1 MAISTFDFTKGLDF
15 TALASASA
23 GDHNSLVDA
32 ATPYVT
38 DKGIVMVS
46 NDSALNT
53 PDVPNAASTTKWKN
67 YIWIRRPH
75 STATNT
81 TPIAY
86 MWNENTTSVA
96 TYLKWQ
102 RIPADTST
110 VDAALAALTLR
121 VEDLEAVNVTLQ
133 ALVNAANSNAATA
146 NTNAS
151 AALSTANAANANALQ
166 AISDLDTPTT
176 GVKARVTA
184 LEGTVATHTTQIAGI
199 QSQVTTNTNNI
210 TILQGIVTTSK
221 YDSGTVALPAVGA
234 TTVLAHGLANIPFDF
249 SCVLVCVTNDAA
261 TGILAG
267 QLVQFESGVDAATA
281 PIFLVRADSTNVYVT
296 RSNQATLI
304 FLKNITTGVLTAV
317 TAAANFSMRIIARS
331 A

>member
-1 MAISTFDFTKGLDF
+1 MPIALFDFTKGLDF
-15 TALASASA
+15 TSLISATA
-23 GDHNSLVDA
+23 ADHNSLVDGA
-32 ATPYVT
+32 VPYAT

-46 NDSALNT
+46 TDTALNT
-53 PDVPNAASTTKWKN
+53 PDVPNAAVTTKWKN

-75 STATNT
+75 GSASDT

-86 MWNENTTSVA
+86 VWNDND
-96 TYLKWQ
+96 LKWL
-102 RIPADTST
+102 RIQADTS
-110 VDAALAALTLR
+110 VIQAALDALTLR
-121 VEDLEAVNVTLQ
+121 VEDLEAINVTMQ

-166 AISDLDTPTT
+166 AISDLDTPVT

-184 LEGTVATHTTQIAGI
+184 LEGTVATHTTQISNL
-199 QSQVTTNTNNI
+199 QTQVTTNTNNI

-234 TTVLAHGLANIPFDF
+234 TTVLPHGLASIPFDF

-267 QLVQFESGVDAATA
+267 QLVQFESGVDFATA
-281 PIFLVRADSTNVYVT
+281 PLFLVRADATNVYIT
-296 RSNQATLI
+296 RTGVAAAINLRNT
-304 FLKNITTGVLTAV
+304 TTGNLIAV
-317 TAAANFSMRIIARS
+317 TSAANFAMRVIARS

>member
-1 MAISTFDFTKGLDF
+1 MAISLFDFTKGIDF
-15 TALASASA
+15 TALTSATA
-23 GDHNSLVDA
+23 ADHNSLVDGGV
-32 ATPYVT
+32 PYVT

-46 NDSALNT
+46 NDTALNT
-53 PDVPNAASTTKWKN
+53 PDVPNAAATTKWKN

-86 MWNENTTSVA
+86 MWNENATSVA

-151 AALSTANAANANALQ
+151 AAVSTANAANANALQ
-166 AISDLDTPTT
+166 AISDLDTPVT

-184 LEGTVATHTTQIAGI
+184 LEGTVATHTTQITNL
-199 QSQVTTNTNNI
+199 QTQVTTNTNNI

-221 YDSGTVALPAVGA
+221 YDSGTVALPAVGG
-234 TTVLAHGLANIPFDF
+234 TTVLPHGLANIPFDF

-267 QLVQFESGVDAATA
+267 QLIQFESGVDFATA
-281 PIFLVRADSTNVYVT
+281 PLFLVRADATNVYIT
-296 RSNQATLI
+296 RTGVAATINLR
-304 FLKNITTGVLTAV
+304 NITTGNLIAV
-317 TAAANFSMRIIARS
+317 TSPANFSMRVIARS

>member
-1 MAISTFDFTKGLDF
+1 MAISNFDLTKGIDF
-15 TALASASA
+15 TALSSASA

-32 ATPYVT
+32 AVPYAT

-46 NDSALNT
+46 NDTALNT
-53 PDVPNAASTTKWKN
+53 PDVPNAAATTKWKN

-86 MWNENTTSVA
+86 MWNENATSVA

-151 AALSTANAANANALQ
+151 AAVSTANAANANALQ
-166 AISDLDTPTT
+166 AISDLDTPVT

-184 LEGTVATHTTQIAGI
+184 LEGTVAGHTTQIGNI
-199 QSQVTTNTNNI
+199 QTQVTTNTNNI

-234 TTVLAHGLANIPFDF
+234 TTPLPHGLANIPFDF
-249 SCVLVCVTNDAA
+249 SCVLVCVTNDAN

-281 PIFLVRADSTNVYVT
+281 PIFLVRADTNYVYVT

-304 FLKNITTGVLTAV
+304 FLKNITTGVLTQA
-317 TAAANFSMRIIARS
+317 TSAANFSMRIIARS